1 MRRTCLD
8 VIETYIKILKYLLE
22 NDIGI
27 DSLDDKSIYLDKDTF
42 HKLLREFSY
51 VDIRKQLKLWREMNF
66 ILTDKKEQRFT
77 KKVSIDGKYYR
88 MVVVNMEPY
97 FVLHDEQLIEKV
109 IKEFIIIID
118 LINKKKPQMII
129 ENDNTFYINKD
140 FFERI
145 LSQKLFLESHRKLE
159 CLRALN
165 LILVDKDRKRFTK
178 KVVINGIGIRKVVA
192 NKKLLEMIK

>member
-51 VDIRKQLKLWREMNF
+51 LDIRKQLKLWCEMNF

-77 KKVSIDGKYYR
+77 KKVSIDGKSYR
-88 MVVVNMEPY
+88 MIVVNMEPY
-97 FVLHDEQLIEKV
+97 FVFYKEQLLEKV
-109 IKEFIIIID
+109 INEFIIIID

-129 ENDNTFYINKD
+129 EKENTFYINKD

>member
-51 VDIRKQLKLWREMNF
+51 LDIRKQLKLWCEMNF
-66 ILTDKKEQRFT
+66 ILTDIKEQRFT
-77 KKVSIDGKYYR
+77 KKVSIDGKSYR
-88 MVVVNMEPY
+88 MIVVNMEPY
-97 FVLHDEQLIEKV
+97 FVFYKEQLLEKV
-109 IKEFIIIID
+109 INEFIIIID

-129 ENDNTFYINKD
+129 EKENTFYINKD